1 MRVCSQDFP
10 GVDSETSDR
19 FAREVASDEEAI
31 IDAVRKVREQESIN
45 LEEIGFL
52 LGVGPNQ
59 VSRYLKRT
67 CLISLTNYV
76 RIARALG
83 YRCRVVLER
92 AETHGE
98 DSDHLGNVKISR
110 HKVLHQRL
118 TATKAIPVK
127 RR

>member
-1 MRVCSQDFP
+1 MRSCSQDFP

-31 IDAVRKVREQESIN
+31 IGVVRDVREQESVS

-52 LGVGPNQ
+52 LGIGPSQ
-59 VSRYLKRT
+59 LSRYLKRT
-67 CLISLTNYV
+67 CPISLTNYV

-92 AETHGE
+92 AETHAA
-98 DSDHLGNVKISR
+98 DSDHLANVKISR
-110 HKVLHQRL
+110 HKVLHQRS
-118 TATKAIPVK
+118 TATNAIPVK
-127 RR
+127 